1 MRRTRPG
8 SLGSV
13 LPVSLV
19 EPDGLIV
26 TTDGR
31 YVRVIECDRVPNTIT
46 ADPSELQ
53 RIEDC
58 FAHLCRIIPDRQGL
72 VVLAQTDPVPIA
84 DALAADVR
92 ATEIA
97 AARDRLAGQPAL
109 AAARLRLMAATRQTV
124 RAAAGA
130 EQPAVAAR
138 WWVLVP
144 YRPVIDDSREQLRA
158 MAAGARGRT
167 LLETHCNAA
176 VESSRLIRQ
185 VEAVLRR
192 AGIDTWLLDG
202 TQALSLLW
210 ERLHPAAELAED
222 EEERL
227 LEQLAA
233 ACEVADATS
242 LEEASEV
249 RHRILGAICGS
260 PRAAI
265 DIGEHP
271 AWLRHEDGTL
281 EETIHLAT
289 PPLATDASWLAHL
302 LSCPLPATL
311 AVHIGVGV
319 RSREK
324 HRQRRRWQRLRAAV
338 RYKERRDRLV
348 GSDEEDALEEAAVM
362 DAELAAQ
369 VGATVYEVGIYCSL
383 RDPRGDAESFDRV
396 VKQTCSDFH
405 ALTNARVVRGRHLAL
420 QGFTATLPLG
430 IDPLRA
436 TRRYAQRNIAHC
448 VPLTSSRCG
457 CPGGLILGTADPGGT
472 IERLDPYDRQFAT
485 TLTLIVGKGGGGK
498 TVTSILLAC
507 RFIAQ
512 GGRIYI
518 TDRSATPDDRGDGT
532 GTGHY
537 DTLLS
542 LIPGGRR
549 VQLGTAHGAVICP
562 WDVPDVEHVP
572 DQKLEFLLALHALLV
587 GEAHDPEGLV
597 RTLDADEEALL
608 RDAITA
614 VYARCAE
621 HRERPR
627 EQLLI
632 DALRERHLHGQ
643 LTGANA
649 DKLQSLLLRL
659 GPYGE
664 TGTLAHIA
672 DAPTTVDEDAPI
684 VLFDF
689 TGLSDRL
696 APALTLAVAD
706 YVEWHV
712 HRLRRARVAGELD
725 GHGPWAGKSQLIIE
739 EGWKPLSSPAAG
751 AWLNEYARRARHY
764 ALWLTFITQFFRD
777 FDSEQGRSMLSNH
790 AVALCLPNERRDL
803 EHARDSLALT
813 DTDIDEITSLPSQKG
828 SYSTLY
834 MISKRGRGAVRVAP
848 GAPEYWVASS
858 NPELDQPL
866 RHAALKETGGDP
878 WKALT
883 RLCDPAWHEQRQRQ
897 AIGAER

>member
-1 MRRTRPG
+1 M
-8 SLGSV
+8 
-13 LPVSLV
+13 SLV
-19 EPDGLIV
+19 EHDGLII

-46 ADPSELQ
+46 ADSSELR

-72 VVLAQTDPVPIA
+72 VILAQTDPIPIG
-84 DALAADVR
+84 DALAADER
-92 ATEIA
+92 ATEVA
-97 AARDRLAGQPAL
+97 AARDRPAGEPEL

-138 WWVLVP
+138 WWVVVP

-158 MAAGARGRT
+158 IAAGARGRT
-167 LLETHCNAA
+167 LWETHCEAA
-176 VESSRLIRQ
+176 IESWRLAAQ

-192 AGIDTWLLDG
+192 AGIDTWRLDG
-202 TQALSLLW
+202 TPALSLLW
-210 ERLHPAAELAED
+210 ERLHPAAELS
-222 EEERL
+222 EEEQEQL
-227 LEQLAA
+227 LERLGG
-233 ACEVADATS
+233 ACVVASATT
-242 LEEASEV
+242 LDEASEI
-249 RHRILGAICGS
+249 RHRTLQAICGTPS
-260 PRAAI
+260 AAI
-265 DIGEHP
+265 DNGEHP
-271 AWLRHEDGTL
+271 AWLRHQDGTL
-281 EETIHLAT
+281 EEMIHLAT

-311 AVHIGVGV
+311 AVHISVGV
-319 RSREK
+319 RAREK
-324 HRQRRRWQRLRAAV
+324 HRQRRRWQRVRAAV

-362 DAELAAQ
+362 DAELAAS

-383 RDPRGDAESFDRV
+383 RDPRGEVESFDRI

-420 QGFTATLPLG
+420 QGFTATLPVG
-430 IDPLRA
+430 VDPLRA

-518 TDRSATPDDRGDGT
+518 TDRSATPDHRGDGT

-542 LIPGGRR
+542 LVPGGRR

-572 DQKLEFLLALHALLV
+572 DQKVEFLLALHALLI
-587 GEAHDPEGLV
+587 GEAHDAEGLV

-614 VYARCAE
+614 VYKRCAE
-621 HRERPR
+621 LRERPR

-632 DALRERHLHGQ
+632 DALQERLLHGQ

-659 GPYGE
+659 GPYGK

-672 DAPTTVDEDAPI
+672 DAPTTVDEDAPV

-790 AVALCLPNERRDL
+790 AVALCLPNERHDL

-813 DTDIDEITSLPSQKG
+813 DTDIAEITSLPSQKG

-834 MISKRGRGAVRVAP
+834 MISKRGRGAVRIAP
-848 GAPEYWVASS
+848 GAPEYWIASS
-858 NPELDQPL
+858 NPELDQPV

-878 WKALT
+878 WRALT
-883 RLCDPAWHEQRQRQ
+883 RLCDPAWHERRERQ
-897 AIGAER
+897 GVER